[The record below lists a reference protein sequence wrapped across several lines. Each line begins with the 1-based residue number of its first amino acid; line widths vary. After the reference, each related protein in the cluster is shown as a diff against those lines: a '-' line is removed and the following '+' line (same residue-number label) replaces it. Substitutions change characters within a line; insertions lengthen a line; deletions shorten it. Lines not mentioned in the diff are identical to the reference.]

1 MEDDARRN
9 SDEVQTD
16 HYARVVVSMM
26 QNAMMN
32 EVTMRCERSE
42 VNAYA
47 RVKVGNQDVKL

>member
-32 EVTMRCERSE
+32 EMTMRRERSE

-47 RVKVGNQDVKL
+47 RVKAGNQDVKL